1 MIAGLYRY
9 AADYDKFSKE
19 FAVNF
24 KKLTELGFT
33 ESGLKWYE
41 TTMGQA
47 AGVAAVAA
55 VGALAMKKKE
65 Q

>member
-1 MIAGLYRY
+1 MLYRY
-9 AADYDKFSKE
+9 AADYDLFAKE

-41 TTMGQA
+41 TTMGKLGLGGVVV
-47 AGVAAVAA
+47 AGAVA
-55 VGALAMKKKE
+55 LKSS

>member
-1 MIAGLYRY
+1 MAGVLDWCRY
-9 AADYDKFSKE
+9 AADYDLFAKE

-33 ESGLKWYE
+33 ESGLKFYE
-41 TTMGQA
+41 TTMA
-47 AGVAAVAA
+47 K
-55 VGALAMKKKE
+55 VGAGAAIAAAAAYAVK